1 MIEFNCPACQALI
14 QVAEGAG
21 GKKGSCPQC
30 REKLIVP
37 TQSGSRSSASPHES
51 EMSPPAVEFQS
62 ATEPAFDEL
71 TFNVGPSS
79 GNTDPIIQIV
89 PPGKSGRVK
98 RKQRRS
104 SMGGLLVPIL
114 CAGVLFGFI
123 GWYFIQGNVGLS
135 PEIAGQVVEVPNI
148 SPGLISRGDVSVE
161 AEVFEKVRASLQ
173 LEELALVSSTHLA
186 DVILTAQSSGIVVKV
201 KPVPEAICVRVS
213 LEGTDVADYVSDHA
227 KEFNQFRMQQIQNA
241 ANQFVMEWSSA
252 IDKGEKQIPN
262 LADVRDHMALA
273 SVVSGFGYHVLAWD
287 GTTASPCVGVG
298 SSGELFFFVRPGT
311 KSFVIRGRDVGDESP
326 GFPGEIVVKIDHP
339 TKQSPQPAPAELPI
353 EEPETEPESMM
364 EQEESSFQEETD
376 TEFSGNIKKLMKMKE
391 MKDEKPMMKPDE
403 K

>member
-1 MIEFNCPACQALI
+1 MIEFNCPTCQALI

-37 TQSGSRSSASPHES
+37 TQSGSRSS
-51 EMSPPAVEFQS
+51 MSPQETEVKSPAVEFQS
-62 ATEPAFDEL
+62 AEEPAFDEL
-71 TFNVGPSS
+71 TFNSGPSS

-98 RKQRRS
+98 RKRRRS
-104 SMGGLLVPIL
+104 SVGGLMVPIL

-123 GWYFIQGNVGLS
+123 GWYFVQGNAGLS
-135 PEIAGQVVEVPNI
+135 PEVTGQVVEVPNI
-148 SPGLISRGDVSVE
+148 SPGLISRGDVTVE
-161 AEVFEKVRASLQ
+161 AELFEKVRASLE

-186 DVILTAQSSGIVVKV
+186 DVILTARSSGIVAKV
-201 KPVPEAICVRVS
+201 KPVPEAICVSAS

-227 KEFNQFRMQQIQNA
+227 KELNQFRMQQIQNA

-311 KSFVIRGRDVGDESP
+311 KSFVIRGRDVGDDSP
-326 GFPGEIVVKIDHP
+326 GFPGEIVVNLDHP
-339 TKQSPQPAPAELPI
+339 LGLKTQPSTDDTPEEYAEP
-353 EEPETEPESMM
+353 MM

-376 TEFSGNIKKLMKMKE
+376 GEFSDNAKKMMKKKE